1 MANAPIRPRHMLY
14 TSIAFAVLGGVML
27 YNGSDIKYS
36 LIGFVP
42 AAVFF
47 AVFIWA
53 FSTEK
58 KF

>member
-1 MANAPIRPRHMLY
+1 MANAPIRPRNMLY
-14 TSIAFAVLGGVML
+14 TAIAFAALGGVML
-27 YNGSDIKYS
+27 YNGSDLKYS

-42 AAVFF
+42 AVVFL